1 MNVKDIV
8 LQLDA
13 KSGSV
18 YDFNLHLPVPTLE
31 KLRAETGIDLLTF
44 TSTET
49 KARADMKM
57 NAIKAKNILMG
68 SKMRNSANDM
78 EYLIATNETYRN
90 DFVSYVCSFIYDIL
104 FNGLLEKMNDI
115 VNAEDLTANL
125 SFDSFA
131 MLKGSSLRNNQIT
144 GVRYKYRVGY

>member
-18 YDFNLHLPVPTLE
+18 YDFNLHLPIPTLE

-44 TSTET
+44 TGTEI
-49 KARADMKM
+49 KAIADIKM

-68 SKMRNSANDM
+68 SKTRNSASDM
-78 EYLIATNETYRN
+78 EYLIAINETYRS
-90 DFVSYVCSFIYDIL
+90 DFISYVCSFIYDIL

-125 SFDSFA
+125 SFGSFA
-131 MLKGSSLRNNQIT
+131 MLKGSSLRNNEIV
-144 GVRYKYRVGY
+144 GVKYIYRVGY

>member
-1 MNVKDIV
+1 MNVKDMV

-31 KLRAETGIDLLTF
+31 KLRAETGIDLLAF
-44 TSTET
+44 AGNET
-49 KARADMKM
+49 KARADLKM
-57 NAIKAKNILMG
+57 HTLTAKNILMG
-68 SKMRNSANDM
+68 SKTRNSASDM

-90 DFVSYVCSFIYDIL
+90 DFVSYVCSFVYDIL
-104 FNGLLEKMNDI
+104 FNGLLEKLNDI

-125 SFDSFA
+125 SFGSFA

-144 GVRYKYRVGY
+144 GVKYKYREGY

>member
-31 KLRAETGIDLLTF
+31 KLRAETGIDLLAF
-44 TSTET
+44 TGTET
-49 KARADMKM
+49 KAKADLKM
-57 NAIKAKNILMG
+57 HALKAKNILMS
-68 SKMRNSANDM
+68 SKTRNSASDM

-90 DFVSYVCSFIYDIL
+90 DFISYVCSFVYDIL
-104 FNGLLEKMNDI
+104 FNGLLEKLNNI
-115 VNAEDLTANL
+115 VDAEDLTANL
-125 SFDSFA
+125 SFGCFA
-131 MLKGSSLRNNQIT
+131 MLKGSSLRNNQIS
-144 GVRYKYRVGY
+144 GVKYVYRVGY

>member
-31 KLRAETGIDLLTF
+31 KFRAETGIDLLTF
-44 TSTET
+44 TGTEI
-49 KARADMKM
+49 KAKADMKM

-125 SFDSFA
+125 SFGSFA

>member
-31 KLRAETGIDLLTF
+31 KLRAETGIDLLAF
-44 TSTET
+44 TGTET
-49 KARADMKM
+49 KAKADLKM
-57 NAIKAKNILMG
+57 HTLTAKNILMG
-68 SKMRNSANDM
+68 SKTRNSASDM

-90 DFVSYVCSFIYDIL
+90 DFISYVCGFVYDIL
-104 FNGLLEKMNDI
+104 FNGLLEKLNNI

-125 SFDSFA
+125 SFGSFA
-131 MLKGSSLRNNQIT
+131 MLKGSSLRNNEIT
-144 GVRYKYRVGY
+144 GLRYVYRVGY

>member
-8 LQLDA
+8 LQLDS

-31 KLRAETGIDLLTF
+31 KLRAETGVDLLTF
-44 TSTET
+44 TGTEA
-49 KARADMKM
+49 KAKADMKM

-68 SKMRNSANDM
+68 SKTRNSASDM
-78 EYLIATNETYRN
+78 EYLIATSETYRS

-115 VNAEDLTANL
+115 VNAEELTANL
-125 SFDSFA
+125 SFGSFA
-131 MLKGSSLRNNQIT
+131 MLKGSSLRNNQIS
-144 GVRYKYRVGY
+144 GVKYIYRAGY

>member
-31 KLRAETGIDLLTF
+31 KFRAETGIDLLTF
-44 TSTET
+44 TGTEI
-49 KARADMKM
+49 KAKADMKM

-125 SFDSFA
+125 SFGSFA
-131 MLKGSSLRNNQIT
+131 MLKGSSLRNNQII

>member
-18 YDFNLHLPVPTLE
+18 YDFNLHMPVPTLE
-31 KLRAETGIDLLTF
+31 KLRAETGIDLLAF
-44 TSTET
+44 AGNET
-49 KARADMKM
+49 KARADLKM
-57 NAIKAKNILMG
+57 HTLTAKNILMG
-68 SKMRNSANDM
+68 SKTRNSANDM

-90 DFVSYVCSFIYDIL
+90 DFISYVCSFIYDIL
-104 FNGLLEKMNDI
+104 FNGLLEKLNDI

-125 SFDSFA
+125 SFGSFA
-131 MLKGSSLRNNQIT
+131 ILKGSSLRNNQIT
-144 GVRYKYRVGY
+144 GVKYKYRVGY